1 MTEQI
6 DVTVPG
12 PPALVDVITGLP
24 GPVGPPGPEGPQG
37 PQGEQ
42 GEGALATLIVGTFGA
57 IRQPADL
64 PDDGF
69 LPANWDGLGRPANDV
84 QIQLGWSLLYE
95 PNGELWTF
103 TGDANVGGAPWIN
116 PGILAAPPGPP
127 GPQGPPGG
135 AGNPGTGRAARRP
148 RRTRPARPP
157 GARRPAR
164 AARGSRRPRPVRA
177 AGADRPSRPLRAART
192 GRLSNRHHR
201 PIRRQ
206 PHARRAA
213 AIRVHAARLG
223 PARLTRLPNEDRR
236 GPLLPDGKR
245 ARAARRA
252 PIRFRVL
259 GYLAVRVDRR
269 RLDPRPARRDR
280 PARRRGRAR
289 PARDRK
295 GSGPD
300 GPPGAQGERGFTGDT
315 GPEGVE
321 GPAGPQGPLGNTGPA
336 GPQGAPGEVTRDELN
351 AAPRSWPLSLGPN
364 WIEAPPGPTDA
375 PARFYYHRGVC
386 WLSGYIQWTGG
397 GLPAAGAVIAAIPLG
412 FVAPTSIYTCAALTS
427 SGPLRVAAYVMMG
440 VGYQLT
446 LYSDPARDWTGASGM
461 SYLFLDAIRFVP
473 TSVTVPP
480 AGQVGA
486 GARPVVPLPPFALP
500 G

>member
-1 MTEQI
+1 M
-6 DVTVPG
+6 
-12 PPALVDVITGLP
+12 
-24 GPVGPPGPEGPQG
+24 PGPEGPQG
-37 PQGEQ
+37 IE
-42 GEGALATLIVGTFGA
+42 
-57 IRQPADL
+57 
-64 PDDGF
+64 
-69 LPANWDGLGRPANDV
+69 
-84 QIQLGWSLLYE
+84 
-95 PNGELWTF
+95 
-103 TGDANVGGAPWIN
+103 
-116 PGILAAPPGPP
+116 
-127 GPQGPPGG
+127 
-135 AGNPGTGRAARRP
+135 
-148 RRTRPARPP
+148 
-157 GARRPAR
+157 
-164 AARGSRRPRPVRA
+164 
-177 AGADRPSRPLRAART
+177 
-192 GRLSNRHHR
+192 
-201 PIRRQ
+201 
-206 PHARRAA
+206 
-213 AIRVHAARLG
+213 
-223 PARLTRLPNEDRR
+223 
-236 GPLLPDGKR
+236 
-245 ARAARRA
+245 
-252 PIRFRVL
+252 
-259 GYLAVRVDRR
+259 
-269 RLDPRPARRDR
+269 
-280 PARRRGRAR
+280 
-289 PARDRK
+289 
-295 GSGPD
+295 GPD